1 MSVMNEAIN
10 LLKSAKDQLSA
21 SKAQR
26 AIHEKIQE
34 AERAIQL
41 GHAEMGQSLGFQ
53 LCYCS

>member
-41 GHAEMGQSLGFQ
+41 GHAEM
-53 LCYCS
+53 